1 MSRNR
6 SNKKLLCVSLV
17 RGIVAKYK
25 NEPQIEPVSPQ
36 PLHPILE
43 AQRANRWKDREMI

>member
-1 MSRNR
+1 MSINR

-25 NEPQIEPVSPQ
+25 NEPQIKPVSPQ

-43 AQRANRWKDREMI
+43 AQRANRWHDREMI